1 MWVYSSHKVWGYGSL
16 VVISSLPSLRC
27 LSWVAW
33 RFLNLQLFRWSGH
46 RSVLLG
52 RRRGRASGFHCISGW
67 QNLPD
72 HTSGDIGPRRLHLY
86 DQFLSLPPLSE
97 YMVLDLGQVKMWKN
111 HSGLTFRLLLRGWVG
126 SAAWMDWADTLSF
139 SSFVI
144 SPLCSFSSWSASVTQ
159 RCLVFLRVSL
169 LEGM

>member
-1 MWVYSSHKVWGYGSL
+1 MWVYSSHRVWGYGSL

-46 RSVLLG
+46 GSVLLEG
-52 RRRGRASGFHCISGW
+52 ASGFLCSPGW

-72 HTSGDIGPRRLHLY
+72 HTSGDLGPRMLHLY
-86 DQFLSLPPLSE
+86 DLFLSSPPLSE

-111 HSGLTFRLLLRGWVG
+111 HSGLASGLLLRGWVG
-126 SAAWMDWADTLSF
+126 IAAWMDWADTLSS
-139 SSFVI
+139 SSFI
-144 SPLCSFSSWSASVTQ
+144 SPLHSFSSWSASVTQ
-159 RCLVFLRVSL
+159 RCLVFLR
-169 LEGM
+169 G